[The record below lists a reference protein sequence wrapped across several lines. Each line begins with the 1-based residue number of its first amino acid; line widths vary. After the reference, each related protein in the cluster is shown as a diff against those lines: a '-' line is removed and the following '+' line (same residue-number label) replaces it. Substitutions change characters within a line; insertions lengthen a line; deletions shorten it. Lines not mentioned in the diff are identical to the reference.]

1 MTDSFDQI
9 YWDNRYGTGTDVWSG
24 AANPV
29 LVSETAGLPPG
40 RALEVGCGEG
50 ADSIWLASRGWRVTA
65 VDFSGVA
72 LERAAARSRRA
83 GADES
88 ESAQIAARIGWEQH
102 DLTRWAPPATA
113 FDLVS
118 AQFMHLPSTERGVL
132 YAALSDA
139 VSPGGT
145 LLIVGHDITASH
157 DSSHTPSADLF
168 FTAEEIAATLDP
180 DRWQVEV
187 AESRTRTAADAS
199 GAAVVLSDAVLR
211 ARRR

>member
-1 MTDSFDQI
+1 MTDSFDQA

-24 AANPV
+24 SANPV
-29 LVSETAGLPPG
+29 LVTETVALPAG
-40 RALEVGCGEG
+40 RALDVGCGEG
-50 ADSIWLASRGWRVTA
+50 ADSIWLAGRGWQVTA

-83 GADES
+83 GADET
-88 ESAQIAARIGWEQH
+88 ESAEIAARIGWEQH
-102 DLTRWAPPATA
+102 DLTRWTPPATA

-118 AQFMHLPSTERGVL
+118 AQFMHLPSTERKVL
-132 YAALSDA
+132 FAALAGA

-145 LLIVGHDITASH
+145 LLIVGHDIAASH

-168 FTAEEIAATLDP
+168 FTAEETAASLDP

-187 AESRTRTAADAS
+187 AESRSRTAADSS
-199 GAAVVLSDAVLR
+199 GATVLLADQVLR